1 MCPRAIIGKHCTI
14 DITLWVMKTRL
25 LIKLHLGRGQR
36 PERCEEAA
44 KRLTP
49 STIRYQVR
57 RSWVPIPF
65 PATFFTH
72 EISVKVYLYHLA
84 VEVVRGTCES
94 CKMYQFI
101 SCCRCTW
108 IKKMYLKKLHID
120 RKAKHAKTHFRTAE
134 QKKWPWQLICK
145 SICWPAPLNY
155 CQAIPIVFL
164 STKLN
169 THNIKKMW
177 RKGGRRGGGGLKEER
192 RGNLNGGKW

>member
-1 MCPRAIIGKHCTI
+1 MCDENKTFDQTSLRARWATWEMWRSCKEADTQHHKISSQKVVGSN
-14 DITLWVMKTRL
+14 
-25 LIKLHLGRGQR
+25 LI
-36 PERCEEAA
+36 
-44 KRLTP
+44 
-49 STIRYQVR
+49 S
-57 RSWVPIPF
+57 
-65 PATFFTH
+65 ATFFTH
-72 EISVKVYLYHLA
+72 EISVKVFLHHLA

-94 CKMYQFI
+94 CKMYHFI

-120 RKAKHAKTHFRTAE
+120 RKAKHAKTHIRTAE

-177 RKGGRRGGGGLKEER
+177 RKGGRWGGGLKEER